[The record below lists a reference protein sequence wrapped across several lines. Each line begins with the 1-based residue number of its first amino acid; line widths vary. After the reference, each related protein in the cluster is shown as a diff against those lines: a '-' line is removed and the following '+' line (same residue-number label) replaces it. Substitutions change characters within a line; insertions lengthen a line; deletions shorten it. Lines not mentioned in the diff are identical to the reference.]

1 MRFCICFQHRVFP
14 FPWWYF
20 PARMITFRQSQ
31 SAKLEL
37 YYYEKKWLFLAG
49 PVVVVTHRKKLEEVE
64 FVDKEFLHKM
74 VNKNSAYMKIM
85 LCYRRYSRKDTIHHA
100 VKAAWVKHYG
110 ELTVL
115 NWRRWLRYC
124 NFLVVKPVDY
134 FWLLYFVFSLVL
146 AKLKTWCL
154 IFVFSLVFQLLQL
167 GRVW

>member
-1 MRFCICFQHRVFP
+1 MVFP
-14 FPWWYF
+14 CTDDNIQAVTVSEAWTVLLRKEVIIFSRSSRGF
-20 PARMITFRQSQ
+20 
-31 SAKLEL
+31 
-37 YYYEKKWLFLAG
+37 
-49 PVVVVTHRKKLEEVE
+49 THRKKLEEVE
-64 FVDKEFLHKM
+64 FVDKEFLHKL

-124 NFLVVKPVDY
+124 SFLVVKPVDY